1 MTKPKLIVALAVLC
15 AVGTLG
21 AQRFPG
27 PDYKEEP
34 DVCASPYAQPGGTL
48 VYAGNNPPK
57 SFNGYLDNNT
67 FTSMIFGL
75 LYPSMLNIDPRTGD
89 YGPGLAD
96 WWEISEDKLLY
107 TFHID
112 ERAVWSDGSP
122 VTAHDVKA
130 TFDAVT
136 SPKSLSGQYKVLFA
150 DVKSPRVIDDKTI
163 VFPCARVHWRNFGN
177 IGGSLAIMP
186 KKLLDR
192 AREKCVAE
200 GRDPDMG
207 FNELNFD
214 LPIVGGP
221 YRILDHKEGLNM
233 TLQRRPDWWCFKTP
247 MGQGVYNFDKIRI
260 RFFMDQNNAF
270 EAFKKG
276 EVDVYAVYSARVWNA
291 ECVGERFEKNWVVK
305 QNVHNHEPV
314 GFQGLA
320 INMRRKPYD
329 DVRVRKALAHLFDR
343 RRMVRSL
350 MYNAYFMLRS
360 FCTDLYDADHP
371 CTNPLYEYDPDA
383 ALRLLNE
390 AGFQI
395 NPETGKMERNGQPF
409 VVRLLTRSTS
419 DSVFLALYKE
429 SLERLGIGLEITQKD
444 FATWMREMANYNFD
458 VTTSAFSAALF
469 RDPEAMWSGEYANA
483 ENGINHPGF
492 RDKRVDAL
500 IKQQKTEFSLA
511 KRNDIMR
518 QIDGIITAAVP
529 YILTWGTDSTR
540 LLYWNK
546 FGTPDSVLGKYGD
559 ELAVPIYW
567 WHDPDSA
574 RELEAAMKAGTPLP
588 GRTPEVYY
596 DDVMPHVSTATTP

>member
-350 MYNAYFMLRS
+350 MTTTNAQEFQKEYEHVEKYEQITDRVEREIITYLSRITSRDNGEAATRQLQTMFRTISHIELIGDGNMELAKILKAKKEKNLWFNQELRDRLGGLFDLVEQALYVMITNLENPTAEGVERSRGIEEQINLVSARLRS
-360 FCTDLYDADHP
+360 EQLQEAQEQDYKYMAGIAFIEMVVECEKLG
-371 CTNPLYEYDPDA
+371 DA
-383 ALRLLNE
+383 AVHISVEQAE
-390 AGFQI
+390 A
-395 NPETGKMERNGQPF
+395 
-409 VVRLLTRSTS
+409 L
-419 DSVFLALYKE
+419 
-429 SLERLGIGLEITQKD
+429 
-444 FATWMREMANYNFD
+444 
-458 VTTSAFSAALF
+458 
-469 RDPEAMWSGEYANA
+469 
-483 ENGINHPGF
+483 
-492 RDKRVDAL
+492 
-500 IKQQKTEFSLA
+500 
-511 KRNDIMR
+511 
-518 QIDGIITAAVP
+518 
-529 YILTWGTDSTR
+529 
-540 LLYWNK
+540 
-546 FGTPDSVLGKYGD
+546 
-559 ELAVPIYW
+559 
-567 WHDPDSA
+567 
-574 RELEAAMKAGTPLP
+574 
-588 GRTPEVYY
+588 
-596 DDVMPHVSTATTP
+596 